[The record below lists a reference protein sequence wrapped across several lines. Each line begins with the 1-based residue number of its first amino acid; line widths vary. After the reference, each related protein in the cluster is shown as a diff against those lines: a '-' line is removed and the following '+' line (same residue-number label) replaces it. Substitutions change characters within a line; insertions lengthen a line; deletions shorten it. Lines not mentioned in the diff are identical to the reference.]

1 MALVQQAFERFGEK
15 IVAIHLKD
23 YQVQKDQIVPV
34 NLGTGLIDY
43 PAICR
48 LIAKE
53 KPGLF
58 VVLEETKDQAIHKA
72 VQLIEQVL

>member
-1 MALVQQAFERFGEK
+1 
-15 IVAIHLKD
+15 
-23 YQVQKDQIVPV
+23 V
-34 NLGTGLIDY
+34 NLGTGVIDY

>member
-1 MALVQQAFERFGEK
+1 
-15 IVAIHLKD
+15 
-23 YQVQKDQIVPV
+23 
-34 NLGTGLIDY
+34 
-43 PAICR
+43 